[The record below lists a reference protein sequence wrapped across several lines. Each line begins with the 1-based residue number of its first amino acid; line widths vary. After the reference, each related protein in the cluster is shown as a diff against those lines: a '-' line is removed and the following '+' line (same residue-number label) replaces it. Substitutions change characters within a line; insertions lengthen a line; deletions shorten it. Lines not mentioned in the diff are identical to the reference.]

1 MSTSTKNLSDFFYRT
16 LAAVAIGA
24 PVLLA
29 LAVSQ
34 SPKGTERNEI
44 MLYGLGA
51 LLAGLVTALVLR
63 AAYTLC
69 FNKALRIA
77 SSEPNRSVTADV
89 NHSGVV
95 GHIDA
100 MPCSQQQD
108 N

>member
-1 MSTSTKNLSDFFYRT
+1 VTNFYRT

-24 PVLLA
+24 TMLLT

-34 SPKGTERNEI
+34 LPKGTERNEI
-44 MLYGLGA
+44 MVYGLGA
-51 LLAGLVTALVLR
+51 VMAVLVAALVLR
-63 AAYTLC
+63 AAYTLG

-95 GHIDA
+95 GHKDDISR
-100 MPCSQQQD
+100 SQQQD